1 MILLIE
7 VLLLVAL
14 ICYLKPPVIEAFI
27 SFRHHIHQISFGP
40 FGRDQT
46 YFNFQ
51 IRSISRFIV
60 VRPPRALQ
68 QSYRGRQVPLARPK
82 RYQTPNY
89 TSPEDFREEVDIE
102 EDIVP
107 ENPPST
113 SQPLTLPPVNIGTYI
128 DSLLANLPTWLRAN
142 RPNQEAQQPEIVVPP
157 RHLNTPHPDQGI
169 LFIAPRSRTPRPY
182 QYQPNPDEA
191 PNTSDT
197 INPSYIQQR
206 PPSPIQQ
213 DPIEEDTPDI
223 WVWNG
228 TKLVFELYDL
238 GAEHISEAEPLQSVS
253 PLFVDSHPDYRIQ
266 LCRKYCLE
274 CEEKNTQ
281 EHNLV
286 GSACKFLWDNQGKLV
301 SYPAYIYYKQLVSH
315 IRRVRVRIEEGLRN
329 WKIAPKHYW
338 TDLPTIGE
346 DRICPSPPFHPSKF
360 PWGVSFQSIGDWAHH
375 INRTE
380 TPVLADTFINSGRNS
395 PQTSGPHHW
404 ESTNYIT
411 NNTPTEQELRA
422 QWVTWK

>member
-14 ICYLKPPVIEAFI
+14 LCYLKPPVIEAFI

-46 YFNFQ
+46 YLNFQ
-51 IRSISRFIV
+51 IRSLSRFIG

-107 ENPPST
+107 ENSTST
-113 SQPLTLPPVNIGTYI
+113 SQPPTLPPVDIGTYI

-157 RHLNTPHPDQGI
+157 RRLNTPHPDHGI

-197 INPSYIQQR
+197 INPSYPAR
-206 PPSPIQQ
+206 P
-213 DPIEEDTPDI
+213 
-223 WVWNG
+223 
-228 TKLVFELYDL
+228 Y
-238 GAEHISEAEPLQSVS
+238 
-253 PLFVDSHPDYRIQ
+253 
-266 LCRKYCLE
+266 
-274 CEEKNTQ
+274 
-281 EHNLV
+281 
-286 GSACKFLWDNQGKLV
+286 
-301 SYPAYIYYKQLVSH
+301 
-315 IRRVRVRIEEGLRN
+315 
-329 WKIAPKHYW
+329 
-338 TDLPTIGE
+338 
-346 DRICPSPPFHPSKF
+346 
-360 PWGVSFQSIGDWAHH
+360 
-375 INRTE
+375 
-380 TPVLADTFINSGRNS
+380 
-395 PQTSGPHHW
+395 
-404 ESTNYIT
+404 
-411 NNTPTEQELRA
+411 
-422 QWVTWK
+422 